1 MTSLAHVLT
10 HPLRRLTIAAFFP
23 ALILSTVDASLSGP
37 VRIAGFSAIFISAIV
52 STFLL
57 CFKRRNPTKG
67 HGGLKISILIFVY
80 DTLSAAGLLTFLI
93 FTWIYLGSW
102 WRDAGLAVL
111 TAYASVP
118 YILVFCIHAYLA
130 LLTLI
135 DFIDRPRHCP
145 HCECDLYSRTP
156 DAAPGFSHAQ
166 VSRGV
171 YSSLHG
177 VDHQAVE
184 RPSVDSDADED
195 ARLLGDEE
203 SRVGLVHNIVPVP
216 IGGSRK
222 DEIKVEVV

>member
-1 MTSLAHVLT
+1 MVEGSWAGGADCLCQCTIHSCLVGNPLLFDIGKSTDTHVLC
-10 HPLRRLTIAAFFP
+10 
-23 ALILSTVDASLSGP
+23 S
-37 VRIAGFSAIFISAIV
+37 
-52 STFLL
+52 
-57 CFKRRNPTKG
+57 
-67 HGGLKISILIFVY
+67 
-80 DTLSAAGLLTFLI
+80 
-93 FTWIYLGSW
+93 
-102 WRDAGLAVL
+102 
-111 TAYASVP
+111 
-118 YILVFCIHAYLA
+118 CIHAYLA

-203 SRVGLVHNIVPVP
+203 SRVGLVQNIVPVP
-216 IGGSRK
+216 MGGSGK